1 MNNLDD
7 LRDAMHTTPGFEPQP
22 LDLAR
27 VMAAGGRIRRRRR
40 VTVGAASGLAVLVL
54 LVGGAQ
60 LTRSGGSAPAG
71 PPTAGL
77 PAAAQPSAGL
87 PKAAQPSASAATEEM
102 PGTREPDPGAA
113 LGDIVDTGMRAK
125 GMDRVLWMQQL
136 EEPSLGDVSIGIVAG
151 LRDSRGNLLIDIANN
166 EVAGSDRAP
175 GFHALEMAMVVGDRP
190 TPAFG
195 YYVGDAAKITV
206 VADGRTVRARQAT
219 WSEDRSVVLFWFD
232 LNKVKPTSKV
242 GKATAY
248 DRAGRKLPAG
258 DSGFAVG

>member
-22 LDLAR
+22 LDLAQ

-60 LTRSGGSAPAG
+60 LTRSGSSAPAG

-77 PAAAQPSAGL
+77 PAAAQPSV
-87 PKAAQPSASAATEEM
+87 SAAAEATPE
-102 PGTREPDPGAA
+102 PQEPDPGAA
-113 LGDIVDTGMRAK
+113 LGDIVDTGMRVE
-125 GMDRVLWMQQL
+125 GMERVLWMQRL
-136 EEPSLGDVSIGIVAG
+136 EEPSLRDISIGIVAG
-151 LRDSRGNLLIDIANN
+151 LRDARGSLLIDIVNN
-166 EVAGSDRAP
+166 EVEGSDRAP
-175 GFHALEMAMVVGDRP
+175 GFHALQMAMVVDDRP

-195 YYVGDAAKITV
+195 YYVGDAAQITV

-232 LNKVKPTSKV
+232 LKKVKPTSKV

-258 DSGFAVG
+258 NPSFGVG